1 MNTHLESR
9 RIELLRILKELGV
22 VMYIP
27 EKWHDLPSLGN

>member
-9 RIELLRILKELGV
+9 RIELLRILKELGA

-27 EKWHDLPSLGN
+27 EKWHHLPSLGN